1 MTAQNTSKVYDIA
14 SGKGGKGTSTIMVQ
28 GFGASL
34 HPTGIEGIGY
44 ATRYSATLDSISA
57 RVVHLDRCG
66 HTEIKMFK
74 LSALCTQLQAAIA
87 VMREIDAMMK
97 QDDEITMHH
106 KGAIEK
112 FIAKHNAREIENAT
126 THVIETGLD
135 VL

>member
-57 RVVHLDRCG
+57 RVVHLDRC
-66 HTEIKMFK
+66 
-74 LSALCTQLQAAIA
+74 
-87 VMREIDAMMK
+87 
-97 QDDEITMHH
+97 
-106 KGAIEK
+106 
-112 FIAKHNAREIENAT
+112 
-126 THVIETGLD
+126 
-135 VL
+135 